1 VPRAA
6 HPSPS
11 GRAAHPRI
19 REHLTKESDVP
30 YLTLSTRSAAD
41 TAGDA
46 LVVAV
51 VAGDGGATLAN
62 GHGLPRKTVSHLKSV
77 ITDLELAGKVGEVTT
92 LAAVPDVAAKLVVLT
107 GVGELPGKP
116 DAAALEEV
124 RKGFGAAVRSLSK
137 KKKAVVVVPGSS
149 VDLVAAVAEGVA
161 LGAYA
166 VSKAG
171 TTSTEAVAAVAVV
184 GPADAASR
192 KAVKRAAALGE
203 AVAYTRDLV
212 NLPPNLLY
220 PETFVESL
228 AARIKGTKVKLT
240 SYDMKQLRAGG
251 FGGTVGVG
259 QGSANEPRI
268 AVLSY
273 SPARPKATIAFVGK
287 GITFDSGGLCIK
299 PATGMLIMKCDMAGA
314 AAVAGAVLAVAE
326 LGLPVAVTGYL
337 GLAENMPSATAQR
350 PSDVVTMRGGKT
362 VEVLNTDAEGR
373 MVLGDCIALA
383 SETKPDAIVDIATL
397 TGAQVVALAN
407 TAAVMSNDDTFR
419 GRVLGT
425 AEQVGEAMW
434 PMPLPKELRPG
445 LDSIN
450 ADIAH
455 KGGTEGGMLTAG
467 IFLGEFVG
475 ESIPWSHIDIA
486 GPAFNDKAPTGYW
499 PKGGT
504 GFGVRTLVGLAE
516 SYA

>member
-1 VPRAA
+1 MTI
-6 HPSPS
+6 SN
-11 GRAAHPRI
+11 
-19 REHLTKESDVP
+19 
-30 YLTLSTRSAAD
+30 RSAAD
-41 TAGDA
+41 TPGDA
-46 LVVAV
+46 LVVALV
-51 VAGDGGATLAN
+51 SGDSGAALAP

-77 ITDLELAGKVGEVTT
+77 VADLELAGKVGEVTT
-92 LAAVPDVAAKLVVLT
+92 IAAVPEVTAKLVVLA
-107 GVGELPGKP
+107 GVGELATDPAG
-116 DAAALEEV
+116 LEET
-124 RKGFGAAVRSLSK
+124 RKGFGAAIRTLSK
-137 KKKAVVVVPGSS
+137 KKKVAVVVPGTS
-149 VDLVAAVAEGVA
+149 VELVAAVAEGVA

-171 TTSTEAVAAVAVV
+171 TTSTDAVAAVALV
-184 GPADAASR
+184 GPADAVSR
-192 KAVKRAAALGE
+192 RAVKRAAAIGE

-220 PETFVESL
+220 PATFVDSL
-228 AARIKGTKVKLT
+228 SDRIKGTKVKLK
-240 SYDMKQLRAGG
+240 SYDMKALRAGG

-273 SPARPKATIAFVGK
+273 TPSRSKASIAFVGK

-299 PATGMLIMKCDMAGA
+299 PANGMLTMKCDMAGA
-314 AAVAGAVLAVAE
+314 AAVAGAVLAIAE
-326 LGLPVAVTGYL
+326 LGLPITVTGYL
-337 GLAENMPSATAQR
+337 GLAENMPSSTAQR

-383 SETKPDAIVDIATL
+383 SESKPDAIVDIATL

-407 TAAVMSNDDTFR
+407 TAAVMGNDDDFR
-419 GRVLGT
+419 TRVLE
-425 AEQVGEAMW
+425 AAQSVGESMW

-455 KGGTEGGMLTAG
+455 KGGAEGGMLTAG
-467 IFLGEFVG
+467 LFLGEFVG
-475 ESIPWSHIDIA
+475 EGIPWGHLDIA
-486 GPAFNDKAPTGYW
+486 GPAYNDKAPAGYW

-516 SYA
+516 SYT

>member
-1 VPRAA
+1 VAN
-6 HPSPS
+6 
-11 GRAAHPRI
+11 
-19 REHLTKESDVP
+19 
-30 YLTLSTRSAAD
+30 LTLSTRSAAE

-46 LVVAV
+46 LVVAL
-51 VAGDGGATLAN
+51 VAGGGSATLAT
-62 GHGLPRKTVSHLKSV
+62 GHGLPRRTVTHLKSV
-77 ITDLELAGKVGEVTT
+77 IADLELAGKVGEVTT
-92 LAAVPDVAAKLVVLT
+92 LAAVPEVSAKLVVLT
-107 GVGELPGKP
+107 GVGELSSRPG
-116 DAAALEEV
+116 AAELEDV
-124 RKGFGAAVRSLSK
+124 RKGIGAAIRSLSK
-137 KKKAVVVVPGSS
+137 KKKAVVVVPGGS
-149 VDLVAAVAEGVA
+149 VDVAAAVAEGVA

-171 TTSTEAVAAVAVV
+171 TTSSDAVASVAIV

-192 KAVKRAAALGE
+192 RAVKRAAALGD

-228 AARIKGTKVKLT
+228 AAKVKGSKVKLR

-273 SPARPKATIAFVGK
+273 FPARPKASIAFVGK

-299 PATGMLIMKCDMAGA
+299 PATGMLTMKCDMAGA
-314 AAVAGAVLAVAE
+314 AAVAGAVLAIAQ

-383 SETKPDAIVDIATL
+383 SESKPDAIVDVATL
-397 TGAQVVALAN
+397 TGAQVIALAN
-407 TAAVMSNDDTFR
+407 TAAVMGNDDAFR
-419 GRVLGT
+419 SRVVDT
-425 AEQVGEAMW
+425 ADRAGEAMW
-434 PMPLPKELRPG
+434 PMPLPKDLRPG

-450 ADIAH
+450 ADLAH
-455 KGGTEGGMLTAG
+455 KGGSEGGMLTAG

-475 ESIPWSHIDIA
+475 EGIPWSHIDIA
-486 GPAFNDKAPTGYW
+486 GPAFNDKAATGYW

-504 GFGVRTLVGLAE
+504 GFGVRTLVALAE
-516 SYA
+516 SYV

>member
-1 VPRAA
+1 VAN
-6 HPSPS
+6 
-11 GRAAHPRI
+11 
-19 REHLTKESDVP
+19 LTISN
-30 YLTLSTRSAAD
+30 RSAAD
-41 TAGDA
+41 TAADA
-46 LVVAV
+46 LVVALV
-51 VAGDGGATLAN
+51 TGEGDGAAALAP
-62 GHGLPRKTVSHLKSV
+62 GHGLPRKTVTHLTSV
-77 ITDLELAGKVGEVTT
+77 VADLELAGKVGEVTAVT
-92 LAAVPDVAAKLVVLT
+92 AVPEVTAKVVVLA
-107 GVGELPGKP
+107 GVGALSS
-116 DAAALEEV
+116 DASALEEV
-124 RKGFGAAVRSLSK
+124 RKGLGAAIRTLSK
-137 KKKAVVVVPGSS
+137 RKKVAVVVPGTS
-149 VDLVAAVAEGVA
+149 VELVAAVAEGVA

-171 TTSTEAVAAVAVV
+171 TTSTDAVAAVTLV

-192 KAVKRAAALGE
+192 KAVKRAAALGD

-220 PETFVESL
+220 PQTFVDSL
-228 AARIKGTKVKLT
+228 TDRIKGTKVKLK
-240 SYDMKQLRAGG
+240 SYDMKALRAGG

-273 SPARPKATIAFVGK
+273 SPSRPKASIAFVGK

-299 PATGMLIMKCDMAGA
+299 PANGMVTMKCDMAGA
-314 AAVAGAVLAVAE
+314 AAVAGAVLAIAE
-326 LGLPVAVTGYL
+326 LGLPIAVTGYL
-337 GLAENMPSATAQR
+337 GLAENMPSSTAQR

-373 MVLGDCIALA
+373 MVLGDCLALA
-383 SETKPDAIVDIATL
+383 SESKPDAIVDVATL
-397 TGAQVVALAN
+397 TGAQVIALAN
-407 TAAVMSNDDTFR
+407 TAAVMGNDEGFR
-419 GRVLGT
+419 TRVLD
-425 AEQVGEAMW
+425 AAASVGEAMW
-434 PMPLPKELRPG
+434 PMPLPEELRPG
-445 LDSIN
+445 LESIN

-455 KGGTEGGMLTAG
+455 KGGAEGGMLTAG

-475 ESIPWSHIDIA
+475 EGIPWSHLDIA